1 MKKKKR
7 DVSNGHSSINMN
19 SVINVTALSGVVF
32 RTAVLRRHLRRLRHH
47 VFPLVSAVSG
57 CLLLLLAAFSL
68 LAPSPVLH
76 HYDHLSLLR
85 HYHSS
90 DDNGV
95 VEARSN
101 WDETSTF
108 RVPESGGSSGRD
120 LWSTRKSDM
129 FHGCSNAA
137 DNFATADVKTH
148 SNRYLLIATSGGLN
162 QQRTGITDAVV
173 AAYILNATLVVPKL
187 DQKSFWKDSSN
198 FDEIFDVDWFISSLS
213 KDVEIIKQLPTK
225 GGKPMSPYT
234 MRVPRKCN
242 AKCYQNRLVPVLNKK
257 HAVQL
262 TKFDYRLSNK
272 LDSNLQKLRCR
283 ANYNALK
290 FTDLINEMGK
300 TLVDRMR
307 MKSKHFI
314 ALHLR
319 FEPDMLAFS
328 GCDFGGGEK
337 ERKELGKIRKRWKT
351 LHASNPDKVRRHGRC
366 PLTPEEVGL
375 MLRALGF
382 GSDIHLYV
390 ASGEV
395 YGGEETLAPLKKLF
409 PNYHSKETIASKEEL
424 TPFSSFSSRMAALDF
439 IVCDESD
446 VFITNN
452 NGNMARMLA
461 GRRRYFGHKPT
472 FRPNAKKLSPLFM
485 NRNNMT
491 WEEFASKLRTNQIGF
506 MGEPN
511 EIKPGRG
518 EFHEN
523 PAACICS
530 ASSTKSNEV
539 PIPQNESYD
548 SQNIHKE
555 DDTKKDSGYV
565 TDEQIT
571 EDEQDWSEIDYTEM
585 NINRSQ
591 GKVLPSVRVSDP
603 GLLLKP
609 DEPELEE
616 FFSD

>member
-1 MKKKKR
+1 PKKR
-7 DVSNGHSSINMN
+7 LHFSLPSTIVVAIEIRWVCNRTSGTIHPKAKVAEPT
-19 SVINVTALSGVVF
+19 SVSGVASVAMLETLILII
-32 RTAVLRRHLRRLRHH
+32 RLLTYLR
-47 VFPLVSAVSG
+47 
-57 CLLLLLAAFSL
+57 LLIYKTNDFNVAA
-68 LAPSPVLH
+68 
-76 HYDHLSLLR
+76 
-85 HYHSS
+85 
-90 DDNGV
+90 
-95 VEARSN
+95 
-101 WDETSTF
+101 
-108 RVPESGGSSGRD
+108 
-120 LWSTRKSDM
+120 
-129 FHGCSNAA
+129 
-137 DNFATADVKTH
+137 ADVKTH

-262 TKFDYRLSNK
+262 TKF
-272 LDSNLQKLRCR
+272 
-283 ANYNALK
+283 
-290 FTDLINEMGK
+290 
-300 TLVDRMR
+300 
-307 MKSKHFI
+307 
-314 ALHLR
+314 
-319 FEPDMLAFS
+319 EPDMLAFS

-375 MLRALGF
+375 MLRALG
-382 GSDIHLYV
+382 
-390 ASGEV
+390 EV

-409 PNYHSKETIASKEEL
+409 PNFHSKETIASKEEL

-472 FRPNAKKLSPLFM
+472 IRPNAKKLSPLFM

-491 WEEFASKLRTNQIGF
+491 WEEFASKLRTSQIGF

-523 PAACICS
+523 PAACICR
-530 ASSTKSNEV
+530 ASSTRSNEV

-555 DDTKKDSGYV
+555 DDMKKDSGYV